1 MRGTIRKRCGCPPEY
16 DAKGRRKTCPKRH
29 GSWEYVADLGRGPG
43 GKRRQGRKG
52 GFPTQAAA
60 AAALAEL
67 VADNARGAVTPPGRL
82 TVGAYL
88 EGWLA
93 AKEAA
98 GTRPTTLLS
107 YRGHVDRFLRPHLGH
122 LLLRD
127 LHGQHVDAMLRE
139 IRAGNA
145 TRPRPLGP
153 TSLRRVVATLSSA
166 LASAK
171 RQRLVTVNAASD
183 LELPRGSQDKVQPWQ
198 PAQLGHFLDSVAAD
212 PLGPVLEVLASTG
225 MRRGEVLGL
234 RWQDVDLD
242 RAVVTVRQQLV
253 SVGGKV
259 RFGPPKTR
267 SGEART
273 VDLDSRTVGTL
284 LAVRLA
290 QDAERAAWGATY
302 ADAGLVFAREDGS
315 PLDPGQVTKR
325 FGQLAREAGLPPARL
340 HDLRHAAASL
350 MIQAGVPIVL
360 VSKRL
365 GHSSISITS
374 DVYGHLLQ
382 SAGREAAERAA
393 ALVPR
398 RPRDQSVT
406 TGASGDPVDE
416 GDLGVSPGQKGAPEG
431 TRTPNLLIRSQM
443 LYPLSYGRRS
453 SPTGSRAYP
462 LTPPPP

>member
-1 MRGTIRKRCGCPPEY
+1 MKGTVRKRCACPPEY
-16 DAKGRRKTCPKRH
+16 DARGRRRTCPRRH
-29 GSWEYVADLGRGPG
+29 GSWEFVADLGPGPG
-43 GKRRQGRKG
+43 GKRRQVRKG

-67 VADNARGAVTPPGRL
+67 VTDNARGAVAAPGRV
-82 TVGAYL
+82 TVGDFL
-88 EGWLA
+88 DSWLA

-122 LLLRD
+122 LRLRD
-127 LHGQHVDAMLRE
+127 LHGRHVDAMLRE
-139 IRAGNA
+139 IAAGNA
-145 TRPRPLGP
+145 TRARPIGP
-153 TSLRRVVATLSSA
+153 TSMRRVVATLSSA

-171 RQRLVTVNAASD
+171 RQRLVSHNAAAD
-183 LELPRGSQDKVQPWQ
+183 LELPRASRDKVAPWQ

-212 PLGPVLEVLASTG
+212 PLGPVLEVLAATG

-234 RWQDVDLD
+234 RWQDVELD
-242 RAVVTVRQQLV
+242 RARITVRQQLV
-253 SVGGKV
+253 SVGGRS

-290 QDAERAAWGATY
+290 QDTQRAAWGPAY
-302 ADAGLVFAREDGS
+302 ADSGLVFAREDGS

-350 MIQAGVPIVL
+350 MIQAGVPIAL

-374 DVYGHLLQ
+374 DVYGHLLEG
-382 SAGREAAERAA
+382 AGREAAERAA

-398 RPRDQSVT
+398 RQRDQSVT
-406 TGASGDPVDE
+406 TGAPGDP
-416 GDLGVSPGQKGAPEG
+416 A
-431 TRTPNLLIRSQM
+431 
-443 LYPLSYGRRS
+443 
-453 SPTGSRAYP
+453 
-462 LTPPPP
+462 